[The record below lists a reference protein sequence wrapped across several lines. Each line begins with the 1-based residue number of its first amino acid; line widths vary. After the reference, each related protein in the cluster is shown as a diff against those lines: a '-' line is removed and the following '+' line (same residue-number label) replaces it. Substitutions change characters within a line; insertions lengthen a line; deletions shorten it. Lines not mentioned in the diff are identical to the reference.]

1 MAVLVEEKAFGG
13 RSSADIVTVYDD
25 IHARRGPSTCSDPFT
40 AHVFACVLTIGVME
54 QSAIGVSVAE
64 SIGLG
69 RKQLGAM
76 IGAWAPAAFRYID
89 VRAQPANIAIDE
101 EEDQL
106 GALFERFRDDESA
119 ETSWL
124 VSIMTRRSMSPRHL
138 WQDLGLRSREEL
150 SRLIGERFPA
160 LGRRNTQN
168 MKWKKFFYRCLCE
181 LEGFTLCSAPTCR
194 ECSDFLGCFGEEA
207 GESPL
212 AGLK

>member
-1 MAVLVEEKAFGG
+1 MAAVVEEGSFDR
-13 RSSADIVTVYDD
+13 RSGVDIVTVYHD
-25 IHARRGPSTCSDPFT
+25 IHERWGPPNCSDPFT
-40 AHVFACVLTIGVME
+40 AHVFACALTVGVME

-69 RKQLGAM
+69 RTRLSAM

-89 VRAQPANIAIDE
+89 VCAQPANVAFDD

-106 GALFERFRDDESA
+106 RALFESFRGDESA

-124 VSIMTRRSMSPRHL
+124 VSIMTRRSMAPRHL

-150 SRLIGERFPA
+150 SRLIRERFPA
-160 LGRRNTQN
+160 LARRNTQN

-194 ECSDFLGCFGEEA
+194 ECNDFPACFGDEA

-212 AGLK
+212 TGLK